1 MHLSLL
7 IILFLLVATGLKAQP
22 YYFPPTVGSTWDT
35 MHPSRL
41 NWCPERID
49 SLYNFLEE
57 KHTKAF
63 IILKDGKIVLER
75 YFGTF
80 VQDSLWYWASAGKT
94 LTATLVGIAQQDG
107 ALSLQ
112 DKTSDHL
119 GTGWTSL
126 PQGQEDSITIWHQLT
141 MTSGLDDTQGD
152 VHCTDPQ
159 CLTYL
164 APVGTRWA
172 YHNGIYTL
180 LQDVVSTASGTNYNL
195 YTYQKL
201 GSKIGMGGLWV
212 KAGYISVFVSKA
224 RDMARFGLLM
234 LNKGTWDQTPV
245 LTDTAYFNQ
254 MVNTSQPLNLSYG
267 YLWWLNG
274 KASFMAPG
282 LQLVIP
288 SMLTPNAP
296 HDMFSGLGKDD
307 QKVHVVPSKGMV
319 VIRLGEETGQPAIAT
334 SSFDNLLWQ
343 YINELDCGPIGI
355 ATTTLPGNPR
365 LWPNPASTL
374 LSLELATRGPVS
386 IIALDGLVVYRDIHD
401 AGTASIAV
409 NNLPA
414 GMYLCRWE
422 SGGRTVSIPWV
433 KVD

>member
-1 MHLSLL
+1 MRLPLF
-7 IILFLLVATGLKAQP
+7 IILILSATSAIKAQP
-22 YYFPPTVGSTWDT
+22 YYFPPTTGNIWDT
-35 MHPSRL
+35 MHPSSL

-57 KHTKAF
+57 KNTKAF
-63 IILKDGKIVLER
+63 IILKDGKIVLEH

-107 ALSLQ
+107 ALSIH
-112 DKTSDHL
+112 DKTSDYL

-126 PQGQEDSITIWHQLT
+126 SPAQEDSITIWHQLT

-159 CLTYL
+159 CLNYL

-172 YHNGIYTL
+172 YHNGVYTL
-180 LQDVVSTASGTNYNL
+180 LQDVVSAATGTNYNL

-201 GSKIGMGGLWV
+201 GSIIGMGGLWV

-224 RDMARFGLLM
+224 RDMARFGLLV
-234 LNKGTWDQTPV
+234 LNRGTWGQTPV
-245 LTDTAYFNQ
+245 LTDSAYFSQ

-274 KASFMAPG
+274 KASLMAPG

-307 QKVHVVPSKGMV
+307 QKVHVVPSQNMV
-319 VIRLGEETGQPAIAT
+319 VIRLGEETGQPTIAT

-343 YINELDCGPIGI
+343 YINELDCGLIGI
-355 ATTTLPGNPR
+355 PDASGSASLK
-365 LWPNPASTL
+365 LWPNPANDQLHLNLPAHGS
-374 LSLELATRGPVS
+374 LSMY
-386 IIALDGLVVYRDIHD
+386 ALDGRRVYHQ
-401 AGTASIAV
+401 AHSEGHVAMQV
-409 NNLPA
+409 GHLPS

-422 SGGRTVSIPWV
+422 GEGKMVFVKWM